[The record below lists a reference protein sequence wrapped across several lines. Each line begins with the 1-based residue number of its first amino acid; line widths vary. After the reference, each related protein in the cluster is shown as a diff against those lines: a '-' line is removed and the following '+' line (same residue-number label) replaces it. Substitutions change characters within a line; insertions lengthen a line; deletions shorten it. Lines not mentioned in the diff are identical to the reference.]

1 MKRYL
6 VLRIH
11 IPVTGTDNQT
21 IVVWCIKCGW
31 QELPV
36 SYPYPFSPSVVTES
50 WLVAGNI
57 VTMIKIISPRRRYQH
72 VVPGLASGQCDA
84 SGNAVWDM
92 WEDCLAGGPP
102 LVRWPQLMS
111 AMWTR
116 KLHLQLPFQTMRW
129 PWRWKLCSKDVGAE
143 RGERMTLWSCYA
155 SLRPSTFTCFL
166 LWMSKLMCV

>member
-57 VTMIKIISPRRRYQH
+57 VTMIKIISPRRRYQR
-72 VVPGLASGQCDA
+72 VVPGSASGQLWCKWKCRVGHVRRLLSRRATFGTLAPTDVCDVDQKAA
-84 SGNAVWDM
+84 SPTAISDHAVTLKMKIMQWGCWSRKRRADDSM
-92 WEDCLAGGPP
+92 ELLCQ
-102 LVRWPQLMS
+102 PQTVYLHVFSLMN
-111 AMWTR
+111 
-116 KLHLQLPFQTMRW
+116 
-129 PWRWKLCSKDVGAE
+129 E
-143 RGERMTLWSCYA
+143 
-155 SLRPSTFTCFL
+155 
-166 LWMSKLMCV
+166 